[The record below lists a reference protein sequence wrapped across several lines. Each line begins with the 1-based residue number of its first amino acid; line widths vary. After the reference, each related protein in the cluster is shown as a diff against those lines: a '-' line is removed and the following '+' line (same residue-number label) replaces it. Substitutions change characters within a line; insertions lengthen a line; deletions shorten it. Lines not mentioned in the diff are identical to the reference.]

1 MVQKEIHICNRSV
14 NGFLTDILPYDFD
27 IEESLMESIEIL
39 TVASSMHSPSDE
51 ISKAYNHATHS
62 LQGAARK
69 QAL

>member
-27 IEESLMESIEIL
+27 IEESLMEIL

-62 LQGAARK
+62 LQDAARK